1 MMKISDKLVKINGS
15 LNVNLYDNGYMVEVS
30 GRDSDDDYTEV
41 KIVCMTV
48 SEINDLIAEA
58 VKMDRN

>member
-1 MMKISDKLVKINGS
+1 MKISNKLVKINGS

-48 SEINDLIAEA
+48 KEINDLIAEA
-58 VKMDRN
+58 VEMERT